1 MSRLGMTIGLIQI
14 AALLAACAAS
24 MAKAAG
30 LG

>member
-1 MSRLGMTIGLIQI
+1 MTRLGMTIGLIQI
-14 AALLAACAAS
+14 AALLAAFAAN